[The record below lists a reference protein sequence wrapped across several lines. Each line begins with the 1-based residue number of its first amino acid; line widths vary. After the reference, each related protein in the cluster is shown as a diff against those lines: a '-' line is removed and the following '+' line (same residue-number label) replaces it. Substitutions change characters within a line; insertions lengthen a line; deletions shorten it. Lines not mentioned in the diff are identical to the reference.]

1 LRSRARWQNDM
12 ELQKRV
18 ISEDSAALAAD
29 DQDQEL
35 LDAAIQA
42 LERVYAP
49 ERHTVGCALR
59 TVSGK
64 IYVGVNIKACG
75 YGPCA
80 ETIAI
85 GNAFTVGD
93 HQLSAIVAVK
103 RSDDGKGYKIVSPCG
118 NCRQLI
124 VDYAPDTAII
134 YADGTEVR
142 KARAVT
148 LLPGHFQT
156 RLTERALLHLN
167 GNGKSNGHAVPKPG
181 ERKS

>member
-1 LRSRARWQNDM
+1 M

-118 NCRQLI
+118 NCRQMI

-156 RLTERALLHLN
+156 RLTERPLLHLN
-167 GNGKSNGHAVPKPG
+167 GNGKNNGHAVRKQG

>member
-1 LRSRARWQNDM
+1 M
-12 ELQKRV
+12 ELKKRV
-18 ISEDSAALAAD
+18 ISEEAAALAAD
-29 DQDQEL
+29 DQDQAL

-85 GNAFTVGD
+85 GNAFTTGD

-103 RSDDGKGYKIVSPCG
+103 RSDDGKAYKIVSPCG

-134 YADGTEVR
+134 YADGAEVR
-142 KARAVT
+142 KARAAT

-156 RLTERALLHLN
+156 RLTERPLLHLN
-167 GNGKSNGHAVPKPG
+167 GNGKTNGHAV
-181 ERKS
+181 RKSLEREP